1 MLSFPFY
8 NPVEKK
14 LSNYIKLSNEISISK
29 FKERYSVKPP
39 YKINYKLTLSD
50 YENSIKNSKFN
61 ENENKIIIRNEHTDN
76 LNTNLLLINFAKALL
91 AISITFVI
99 YKNT

>member
-1 MLSFPFY
+1 MLRFTFY
-8 NPVEKK
+8 NPVEKN
-14 LSNYIKLSNEISISK
+14 LSNYIKLSNENSISK
-29 FKERYSVKPP
+29 FKERYSLKPP

-50 YENSIKNSKFN
+50 YENTIKNSKFN
-61 ENENKIIIRNEHTDN
+61 ENKIVIAKDN
-76 LNTNLLLINFAKALL
+76 YHNVNTNFLLVTLAKTLL